1 MDIATIAGNNVS
13 EEDYL
18 KLEASSD
25 QKHEYEDG
33 KIIAMG
39 GASFNH
45 NDIVFNIGGL
55 LFPYS
60 RIIKNFKVRSN
71 DLRVY
76 CEALNR
82 YYYPDLVISLKPK
95 KIKDNDFN
103 TLLNPQIIIE
113 VLSKSTAEKDRS
125 SKFEV
130 YRTIPSLQEYVLVNQ
145 YEARI
150 ESFYKDDKNTWV
162 VREPIAGLES
172 IFTFQTC
179 AIELPLNEVYF
190 EIEM

>member
-60 RIIKNFKVRSN
+60 RIIKNFKVRSSE
-71 DLRVY
+71 DSYHV
-76 CEALNR
+76 
-82 YYYPDLVISLKPK
+82 
-95 KIKDNDFN
+95 
-103 TLLNPQIIIE
+103 
-113 VLSKSTAEKDRS
+113 
-125 SKFEV
+125 
-130 YRTIPSLQEYVLVNQ
+130 RTFVE
-145 YEARI
+145 
-150 ESFYKDDKNTWV
+150 
-162 VREPIAGLES
+162 
-172 IFTFQTC
+172 
-179 AIELPLNEVYF
+179 
-190 EIEM
+190 